1 MRIYAPAVRGGYAIS
16 CEYACQ
22 SDEECPR
29 GLVCPIG
36 INDAPA
42 ICLDPR
48 TIYADW
54 DGGR

>member
-1 MRIYAPAVRGGYAIS
+1 MFVGGYAIS
-16 CEYACQ
+16 CEYRCW

-29 GLVCPIG
+29 GLICPIG
-36 INDAPA
+36 IMDAPP

-48 TIYADW
+48 SIYAEW